1 MHLWS
6 TNNTIDS
13 DTFKQSITK
22 VTTIFTV
29 NSEVSLMYVN
39 HILSLQPVILWV
51 TEIYTTSLVSTNEIY
66 YISQVP
72 LSTIPVPVTM

>member
-1 MHLWS
+1 
-6 TNNTIDS
+6 
-13 DTFKQSITK
+13 
-22 VTTIFTV
+22 
-29 NSEVSLMYVN
+29 MYVN